1 MKVNIRQEVW
11 EEIGKGETQ
20 GISLLGLMTNLSYH
34 PIAIDCNR
42 KQKVI
47 KKDDQSE
54 DHVEYSDR
62 K

>member
-1 MKVNIRQEVW
+1 MKVNIRQEAW
-11 EEIGKGETQ
+11 EEKGETQ
-20 GISLLGLMTNLSYH
+20 GISLPGLMTNLSYH
-34 PIAIDCNR
+34 YIAIDCNR

-54 DHVEYSDR
+54 GHVEYSDR

>member
-34 PIAIDCNR
+34 YIAIDCNR

-54 DHVEYSDR
+54 GHVEYSDR